1 MSNVKP
7 GDMAKIVK
15 DATRLNLGVH
25 VLVTDE
31 VCQNPLIKVLMERA
45 FGQCW
50 VCELLQHAKGVVLE
64 GVMGRP
70 GPMIDLSPGKKIYLS
85 DSSLQRIDPPAD
97 SDAVFGHEP
106 LPGERWIEQQQLPAK
121 ERWNKETES

>member
-15 DATRLNLGVH
+15 DHTEMNLGVH

-31 VCQNPLIKVLMERA
+31 ACQNSFIKILMERA

-50 VCELLQHAKGVVLE
+50 VCILLQHAKGVKYNDIGE
-64 GVMGRP
+64 P
-70 GPMIDLSPGKKIYLS
+70 GPIVMLPPGYKIYLS
-85 DSSLQRIDPPAD
+85 DNSLKRIDPPAD
-97 SDAVFGHEP
+97 TESVFGHEP

-121 ERWNKETES
+121 ERWSKETES